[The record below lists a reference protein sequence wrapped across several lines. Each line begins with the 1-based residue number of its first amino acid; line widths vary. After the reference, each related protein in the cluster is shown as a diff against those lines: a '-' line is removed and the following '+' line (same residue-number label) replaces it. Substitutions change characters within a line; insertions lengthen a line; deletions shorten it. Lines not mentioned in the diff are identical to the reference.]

1 MYMQDF
7 LYARSPVTCYTMV
20 AHDIHD
26 AMVAEIMW
34 PLPNNFVLQT
44 TLCYAFKL

>member
-1 MYMQDF
+1 MQDF
-7 LYARSPVTCYTMV
+7 FYARSPVTCYTMV

-34 PLPNNFVLQT
+34 L
-44 TLCYAFKL
+44 KLRRVMWHTIVW